1 MNNQLKLEN
10 QICFPV
16 YAFSREMT
24 NLYKPFLDELSLT
37 YPQYLVMLILWEE
50 KQQTVNQL
58 GEKLYL
64 DSGTLTPL
72 LKRMEQKGILTRTR
86 SKTDERVVLICTTEA
101 GEKMQEKAALI
112 PEQLVATLGLSIDE
126 LQLLKK
132 IVNKALVRKVLA

>member
-1 MNNQLKLEN
+1 MNDQLKLEN

-37 YPQYLVMLILWEE
+37 YPQYLVMLILWEQ

-86 SKTDERVVLICTTEA
+86 SKIDERVVLISTTEA

-112 PEQLVATLGLSIDE
+112 PEQLVAALGLSIDE
-126 LQLLKK
+126 LRQLKN

>member
-1 MNNQLKLEN
+1 MNDLLKLEN

-16 YAFSREMT
+16 YAFSREVT
-24 NLYKPFLDELSLT
+24 NLYKPFLEGLGLT

-72 LKRMEQKGILTRTR
+72 LKRMEHKGILNRTR
-86 SKTDERVVLICTTEA
+86 SKTDERVVLISTTEI

-112 PEQLVATLGLSIDE
+112 PEQLIAALGLSIDE
-126 LQLLKK
+126 LQQLKK
-132 IVNKALVRKVLA
+132 IVNKALLR

>member
-1 MNNQLKLEN
+1 MNDLLKLEN
-10 QICFPV
+10 QVCFPV
-16 YAFSREMT
+16 YAFSREVT
-24 NLYKPFLDELSLT
+24 NLYKPFLEALGLT

-72 LKRMEQKGILTRTR
+72 LKRMEHKGILNRKR
-86 SKTDERVVLICTTEA
+86 SKIDERVVLISATEI
-101 GEKMQEKAALI
+101 GEKMQDKAALI
-112 PEQLVATLGLSIDE
+112 PEQLIAALGLSIDE

-132 IVNKALVRKVLA
+132 IVNKSLLR

>member
-1 MNNQLKLEN
+1 MNDQLKLEN

-24 NLYKPFLDELSLT
+24 NLYKPFLYELSLT

-86 SKTDERVVLICTTEA
+86 SKTDERVVLICTTET

-112 PEQLVATLGLSIDE
+112 PEQLVAALGLSIDE